1 VTLPLRAR
9 LAASYT
15 AFVALLL
22 VVLSV
27 VSYSVLAR
35 QLDQDATTR
44 LTELTDGLHGYLR
57 VDGDM
62 PTLAFDTSDA
72 DQATFI
78 HEATRYYQ
86 IYDAETGRLIVQ
98 SAGFEPLGLHFTPAE
113 IRTLRQEPRRF
124 DINTQYGRF
133 RISNSLLTR
142 GTGHAQLLQVGLS
155 LGTIDG
161 ALRRYLDLLRWRLPV
176 ALGAAALAAYWLAG
190 VALAPLAR
198 LADAASAIDVNSLG
212 QRLPARGTDDE
223 LDEVA
228 RAFNGTLARLERAV
242 TEMRQFSAALAH
254 ELRTPLAALRG
265 EIELALRSVRPGD
278 AQGLSLGS
286 QLEEIDKLNRLI
298 DQILTMA
305 RAESGQIPLTF
316 APLDLPELG
325 ARVVGELEALAETRG
340 IALRSEVPSAI
351 VIDGDAGWLQRL
363 MLNLLDNALKFT
375 SAGGRVTLRVS
386 RDRDAARLEVAD
398 TGIGMSV
405 DVLARLFEPFFRAD
419 PARSSTVDGA
429 GLGLSLVK
437 WIVDAHQGRIAVASR
452 QGEGSAFT
460 VWLPLTHRDIS
471 AAELPRH

>member
-1 VTLPLRAR
+1 VTLALRAR

-15 AFVALLL
+15 ALVALLL
-22 VVLSV
+22 AVLSI
-27 VSYSVLAR
+27 VSYRVLSR

-57 VDGDM
+57 VGGDL
-62 PTLAFDTSDA
+62 PTLAFDANDP

-86 IYDAETGRLIVQ
+86 IYDAETGQLIVQ
-98 SAGFEPLGLHFTPAE
+98 SPGFEPLGLHFTPAE
-113 IRTLRQEPRRF
+113 IRALRQEPRTF
-124 DINTQYGRF
+124 DISTEYGRF
-133 RISNSLLTR
+133 RISNSVLSR
-142 GTGHAQLLQVGLS
+142 GTAHAVLLQVGLS
-155 LGTIDG
+155 LGTMDG
-161 ALRRYLDLLRWRLPV
+161 ALRRYLDLLRWRVPV
-176 ALGAAALAAYWLAG
+176 AVVVAAVAAYWLAG
-190 VALAPLAR
+190 VALAPLSR

-212 QRLPARGTDDE
+212 HHLPVRGTDDE
-223 LDEVA
+223 LDDVA

-265 EIELALRSVRPGD
+265 EIELALRGARPDGPQ
-278 AQGLSLGS
+278 ARTLVS
-286 QLEEIDKLNRLI
+286 QLEEIDKLHRLI

-316 APLDLPELG
+316 APLDLPRLG
-325 ARVVGELEALAETRG
+325 AEILGELEPLAEVRG
-340 IALRSEVPSAI
+340 IALGSDLESAI

-375 SAGGRVTLRVS
+375 RAGGRVTLRVW
-386 RDRDAARLEVAD
+386 RDRDAARLEVND
-398 TGIGMSV
+398 TGIGMSP

-437 WIVDAHQGRIAVASR
+437 WIVDAHDGRIAVTSR
-452 QGEGSAFT
+452 PGEGSAFT
-460 VWLPLTHRDIS
+460 VWLPLTHGDIS
-471 AAELPRH
+471 AN

>member
-1 VTLPLRAR
+1 MTLPLRAR

-15 AFVALLL
+15 ALVALLL
-22 VVLSV
+22 VVLSIG
-27 VSYSVLAR
+27 SYSVLAR
-35 QLDQDATTR
+35 QLDRDATDR

-57 VDGDM
+57 LGD
-62 PTLAFDTSDA
+62 PVPALAFDANDP
-72 DQATFI
+72 DQATFV

-86 IYDAETGRLIVQ
+86 IYDADAGRLIVQ

-113 IRTLRQEPRRF
+113 IRALCHEPRRF
-124 DINTQYGRF
+124 DISTEYGRF
-133 RISNSLLTR
+133 RISNSMLA
-142 GTGHAQLLQVGLS
+142 GGAGHAELLQVGLS
-155 LGTIDG
+155 LGAMDG

-176 ALGAAALAAYWLAG
+176 ALGVAALAAYWLAG
-190 VALAPLAR
+190 VALAPLSR

-212 QRLPARGTDDE
+212 HRMPTRGTDDE

-265 EIELALRSVRPGD
+265 EIELALRSVRPDGPR
-278 AQGLSLGS
+278 GRSFGS

-316 APLDLPELG
+316 APLDLPRLG
-325 ARVVGELEALAETRG
+325 AEVVAELEPLAETRG
-340 IALRSEVPSAI
+340 IALRSEVPDAI
-351 VIDGDAGWLQRL
+351 VVDGDAGWLQRL

-375 SAGGRVTLRVS
+375 TEGGRVTLRVS
-386 RDRDAARLEVAD
+386 REAGAARLEVDD
-398 TGIGMSV
+398 TGIGMSPE
-405 DVLARLFEPFFRAD
+405 VLARLFEPFFRAD

-437 WIVDAHQGRIAVASR
+437 WIVEAHNGRIAVESR
-452 QGEGSAFT
+452 AGRGSAFI
-460 VWLPLTHRDIS
+460 VWLPLSRTS
-471 AAELPRH
+471 